1 MVIDFSK
8 INYNEKPILILKN
21 LDGTAIQTLGYAF
34 NVSGEF
40 SYNEISTLNFELPS
54 QIEGVPTPHYN
65 DVVGMRIIDLVDYGQ
80 FILVDYHGGD
90 KCEFMLWI

>member
-8 INYNEKPILILKN
+8 VNLKEKPILVLKN
-21 LDGTAIQTLGYAF
+21 LDGTAIQTLGFAF
-34 NVSGEF
+34 KISVDL
-40 SYNEISTLNFELPS
+40 SYNEISTLNFELP
-54 QIEGVPTPHYN
+54 QKVNGVFTPHYN

-80 FILVDYHGGD
+80 FISVDYHGGD